1 MKTRAIKA
9 GFAVSA
15 LALAVSP
22 AMAAEIRIDGF
33 ANFAAG
39 QMISDNDEGSMYGY
53 DDDVRFNQES
63 SYGIQFRG
71 DLQEKLSITAQIVG
85 KGDVEEY
92 DAKVT

>member
-1 MKTRAIKA
+1 MKRIAIKA

-39 QMISDNDEGSMYGY
+39 QMISDNDEGS
-53 DDDVRFNQES
+53 
-63 SYGIQFRG
+63 
-71 DLQEKLSITAQIVG
+71 L
-85 KGDVEEY
+85 
-92 DAKVT
+92 